1 MLNEEVNKSW
11 AIRTSTDEL
20 LNFIIFTG
28 CMYNL
33 IDDKN
38 FDDSNTPWPTN
49 LLNTDCKKL
58 QSDKLKL
65 QWKLW
70 FNNAIEEKC
79 NNINPNKMSVLVNE
93 KYNVNDFSQLQY
105 IELRECCKKA
115 YPLFIEWWEMQAG
128 GKSAISFYEIIVGN
142 KFCDYIEELE
152 CQLNKKSKP
161 FNLYIDMVY
170 TGVPDVLDINDEYVI
185 VTPNGYLS
193 LDREWWIEK
202 FIKLM

>member
-1 MLNEEVNKSW
+1 MVNEEVNKSW

-70 FNNAIEEKC
+70 FNNTIEEKC
-79 NNINPNKMSVLVNE
+79 NNINPNKMCVLVNE

-105 IELRECCKKA
+105 IELRECCKKT

-152 CQLNKKSKP
+152 CKLNKKSKP
-161 FNLYIDMVY
+161 FNFYIDMVY

-185 VTPNGYLS
+185 VTPNGYIS
-193 LDREWWIEK
+193 LDREWWLEK